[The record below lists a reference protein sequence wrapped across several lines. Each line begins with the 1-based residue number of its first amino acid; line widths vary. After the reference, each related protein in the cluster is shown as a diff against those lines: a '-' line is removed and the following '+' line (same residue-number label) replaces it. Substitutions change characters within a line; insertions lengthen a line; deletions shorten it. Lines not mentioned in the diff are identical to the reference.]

1 MSHRPIDLQ
10 DLGREATGRL
20 RDSLDWLDENP
31 WRATRHA
38 GMFAVLLAIYAVY
51 LADFLHAA
59 ETGSLVGDQ
68 ILRFGHLA
76 SFVAFAGWPFAA
88 MKGLIPSWTFRDAA
102 NVAMAAFAAAAV
114 IWLHRYGLQACLLG
128 LAMLFAPL
136 LVSAGIGHALGCLR
150 GAVARHSGLAPPL
163 QAGVEMHVQTK
174 SWESLLDERQ

>member
-1 MSHRPIDLQ
+1 
-10 DLGREATGRL
+10 
-20 RDSLDWLDENP
+20 
-31 WRATRHA
+31 
-38 GMFAVLLAIYAVY
+38 MFGVLLAIYAVY

-59 ETGSLVGDQ
+59 QTGSLEGNQ

-88 MKGLIPSWTFRDAA
+88 MRGLIPSWTFREATNA
-102 NVAMAAFAAAAV
+102 AMAAFAAAAV

-150 GAVARHSGLAPPL
+150 NAVARRPEGAPPPH
-163 QAGVEMHVQTK
+163 AGVERRVQTQ
-174 SWESLLDERQ
+174 SWESLMDERR